1 MVVIQAEN
9 LSKKYTIGH
18 QSTPE
23 RYTALR
29 DVIIQGAGNFWRK
42 TKAMATGKPIIQGDT
57 QEEFWALKDV
67 NFEIKQGE
75 AVGIIGR
82 NGAGK
87 STLLK
92 ILSRI
97 TEPSAGRVT
106 IKGRVASLLEDDTDF
121 HPELSTVPR

>member
-1 MVVIQAEN
+1 MSTVIRAE
-9 LSKKYTIGH
+9 LLGKKYIIGH
-18 QSTPE
+18 QRPE

-29 DVIIQGAGNFWRK
+29 DVITRGARNFGRK
-42 TKAMATGKPIIQGDT
+42 IISPFSNSQAST
-57 QEEFWALKDV
+57 TEEFWALKDV
-67 NFEIKQGE
+67 SFEIKQGE

-106 IKGRVASLLEDDTDF
+106 IAGLASLNG
-121 HPELSTVPR
+121 